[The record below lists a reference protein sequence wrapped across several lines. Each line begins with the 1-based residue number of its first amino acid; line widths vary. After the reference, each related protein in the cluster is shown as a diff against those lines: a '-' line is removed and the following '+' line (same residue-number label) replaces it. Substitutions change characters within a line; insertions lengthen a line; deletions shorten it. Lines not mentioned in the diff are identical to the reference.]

1 MKELSAP
8 NLYVALMHYPVV
20 NKAGD
25 IVAAAVT
32 NLDLH
37 DISRAAKTY
46 GVKQFFVITPLS
58 DQKTFVNRMVHHW
71 VRGAGAQYNP
81 KRGAAMQLIRIADSL
96 DEVVHQIRRS
106 CGGDPKTVVTSAKK
120 NSRNIS
126 FGKLREMM
134 QNRTPHVLVF
144 GTAWGLSESVLSA
157 ADFSL
162 EPIRGSEAYN
172 HLSVRSAAAIILDRL
187 LGINK

>member
-1 MKELSAP
+1 MP

-20 NKAGD
+20 NKSGD

-46 GVKQFFVITPLS
+46 GVKRFYVITPLT
-58 DQKTFVNRMVHHW
+58 DQKALVNRLVHHW
-71 VRGAGAQYNP
+71 VRGAGARYNP

-96 DEVVHQIRRS
+96 DEVVNQIRRN
-106 CGGDPKTVVTSAKK
+106 CGGEPKTVVTSAKK
-120 NSRNIS
+120 KSRNIS

-134 QNRTPHVLVF
+134 RNATPYVLVF

-157 ADFSL
+157 ADYSL
-162 EPIRGSEAYN
+162 EPIHGSEAYN
-172 HLSVRSAAAIILDRL
+172 HLSVRSASAIVLDRL
-187 LGINK
+187 VGNR

>member
-1 MKELSAP
+1 
-8 NLYVALMHYPVV
+8 MHYPVV
-20 NKAGD
+20 NRAGD

-46 GVKQFFVITPLS
+46 GVKQFYVITPLA
-58 DQKTFVNRMVHHW
+58 DQKALVNRLIHHW
-71 VRGAGAQYNP
+71 VRGVGSQYNP
-81 KRGAAMQLIRIADSL
+81 KRGAALQLIRIADSL
-96 DEVVHQIRRS
+96 DEVVHHVWRN
-106 CGGDPKTVVTSAKK
+106 CGVEPKTVVTSAKT

-134 QNRTPHVLVF
+134 QNGTPHVLVF

-157 ADFSL
+157 ADFLL
-162 EPIRGSEAYN
+162 EPIRGNEAYN
-172 HLSVRSAAAIILDRL
+172 HLSVRSATAIVLDRL
-187 LGINK
+187 LGMNK